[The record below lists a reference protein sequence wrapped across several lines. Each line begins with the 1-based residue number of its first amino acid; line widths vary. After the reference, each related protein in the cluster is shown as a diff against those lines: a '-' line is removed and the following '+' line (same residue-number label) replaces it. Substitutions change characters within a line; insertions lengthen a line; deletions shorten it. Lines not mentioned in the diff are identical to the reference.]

1 MVKRLAA
8 TSAALMIVSLLAA
21 SCGKYYEEGVFTVK
35 SPDGR
40 IVLNFELKELEP
52 PYSMGKNMYY
62 NVSVDGKQ
70 LLRDSPLGINFGEDG
85 ILVGDMLITAI
96 KDSSAVV
103 EFETPL
109 SKQAKVKAEFNQLTL
124 SLREKTIPAKN
135 VDLIFRVYNE
145 GVAFRYHLP
154 EQEPKISFPST
165 EHSGFLKSYMV
176 TNELTGY
183 YFTGDHDIYA
193 LIPARLQHNYESTY
207 FKIKLSEVAKEM
219 IIALPLVILPEDGPA
234 VCITEAALTDFTA
247 SYLSSHREID
257 LDLVAFLAPV
267 FGEKEAKVL
276 GEVPLTTPWR
286 VIMIADSPGKL
297 IESNLLLCL
306 NEPSKIDDTS
316 WITPGKAAWEW
327 WSGRVIGK
335 RRNRPVVGE
344 INTETYKHYLDFAG
358 EIGLEYCL
366 IDAGWYG
373 DHKDVA
379 QDIITSIPEM
389 DIEELVSYGDS
400 LGVKILLWLNW
411 ECVKK
416 QMDQAF
422 PLYRQWG
429 VAGVKVD
436 YMNRDDQEM
445 VNFYHEVLAKAAE
458 NRLVV
463 DFHGAYKPTGIRR
476 TWPNLLTREGVLG
489 LEYSRWSKE
498 AEPEHNVTIP
508 YTRMLVGP
516 MDYTPGAFQNA
527 TGDFRPDT
535 VAPYS
540 LGTRCHQLAMFVVYE
555 SPLQVLADAPV
566 NYRKEKGL
574 DFISQVPTV
583 WDETR
588 FVAGEIG
595 EYIVLARKKGESWY
609 LGAMTDWNP
618 RQLEVPLEFLGD
630 GSWKA
635 KIWADGK
642 RAERNPEDVSVSE
655 AEVSAGENL
664 AIELAPGGGYAAV
677 FEPAN

>member
-1 MVKRLAA
+1 
-8 TSAALMIVSLLAA
+8 
-21 SCGKYYEEGVFTVK
+21 
-35 SPDGR
+35 
-40 IVLNFELKELEP
+40 
-52 PYSMGKNMYY
+52 
-62 NVSVDGKQ
+62 
-70 LLRDSPLGINFGEDG
+70 
-85 ILVGDMLITAI
+85 
-96 KDSSAVV
+96 
-103 EFETPL
+103 
-109 SKQAKVKAEFNQLTL
+109 
-124 SLREKTIPAKN
+124 
-135 VDLIFRVYNE
+135 
-145 GVAFRYHLP
+145 
-154 EQEPKISFPST
+154 
-165 EHSGFLKSYMV
+165 
-176 TNELTGY
+176 
-183 YFTGDHDIYA
+183 
-193 LIPARLQHNYESTY
+193 
-207 FKIKLSEVAKEM
+207 
-219 IIALPLVILPEDGPA
+219 
-234 VCITEAALTDFTA
+234 
-247 SYLSSHREID
+247 
-257 LDLVAFLAPV
+257 
-267 FGEKEAKVL
+267 
-276 GEVPLTTPWR
+276 
-286 VIMIADSPGKL
+286 
-297 IESNLLLCL
+297 
-306 NEPSKIDDTS
+306 
-316 WITPGKAAWEW
+316 
-327 WSGRVIGK
+327 
-335 RRNRPVVGE
+335 
-344 INTETYKHYLDFAG
+344 
-358 EIGLEYCL
+358 
-366 IDAGWYG
+366 
-373 DHKDVA
+373 
-379 QDIITSIPEM
+379 
-389 DIEELVSYGDS
+389 
-400 LGVKILLWLNW
+400 
-411 ECVKK
+411 
-416 QMDQAF
+416 
-422 PLYRQWG
+422 
-429 VAGVKVD
+429 
-436 YMNRDDQEM
+436 M

-595 EYIVLARKKGESWY
+595 EYIVLARKKDESWY